1 MKAILK
7 QRERDTKEKKTYPF
21 ISFCQIDCV
30 LLQFFRWVF
39 SNRVICSFGTL
50 SRRKKKRL
58 LSVGFDAEIRAEV
71 ETIS

>member
-7 QRERDTKEKKTYPF
+7 QRERDTKEKKTYLF
-21 ISFCQIDCV
+21 INFCQIDCV
-30 LLQFFRWVF
+30 LLQLFRWVF

-50 SRRKKKRL
+50 SGKKKKL
-58 LSVGFDAEIRAEV
+58 LSVGFDAEIKAEV